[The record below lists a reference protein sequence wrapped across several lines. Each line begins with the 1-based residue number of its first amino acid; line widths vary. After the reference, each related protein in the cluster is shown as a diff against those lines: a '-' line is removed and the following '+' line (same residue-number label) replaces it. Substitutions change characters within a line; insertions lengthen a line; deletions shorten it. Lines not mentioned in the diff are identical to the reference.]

1 MKVGIAGFPRSGKT
15 TIFNALTGQHASVG
29 GFTEPGKVHLGAIKV
44 PDARVDRLSEIF
56 RPRKTTYAE
65 IVFVDFP
72 APAREEGASTRVTAL
87 DTATL
92 TQMRESDALVQVVRG
107 FTDPITAEPANPA
120 RDIDSFKSELLL
132 NDLVLIEKRLERL
145 RKEKGKEAEQA
156 LLLRCKTALD
166 AEQPLRRLGLSAE
179 EASALAGFGFLS
191 RRPLMLVLNVGEADV
206 RAGMPG
212 AVRELLAAEGMQGL
226 VLSGQIEMEI
236 AALEP
241 QDRRA
246 FLDDLGISE
255 PARERFIRAA
265 YELLDQISFLTTGED
280 EVRAWTIKRG
290 TAAVKAAG
298 KIHSDIERGFIR
310 AEVVRYED
318 FLHYGSD
325 AKCREAGKFR
335 LEGKEYVVQD
345 GDIIHFRFN
354 V

>member
-1 MKVGIAGFPRSGKT
+1 
-15 TIFNALTGQHASVG
+15 
-29 GFTEPGKVHLGAIKV
+29 
-44 PDARVDRLSEIF
+44 
-56 RPRKTTYAE
+56 
-65 IVFVDFP
+65 VDFP
-72 APAREEGASTRVTAL
+72 APAREEGASAHATAL
-87 DTATL
+87 DTTTL
-92 TQMRESDALVQVVRG
+92 AQMRESDALVQVVRG
-107 FTDPITAEPANPA
+107 FPDPITGALANPA

-145 RKEKGKEAEQA
+145 RKEKGKEAEIG
-156 LLLRCKTALD
+156 LLTRCKTSLD
-166 AEQPLRRLGLSAE
+166 AEQPLRRLDLSSE
-179 EASALAGFGFLS
+179 EATALAGFGFLS

-206 RAGMPG
+206 RAGLPAG
-212 AVRELLAAEGMQGL
+212 VPELLAAEGLQGL

-241 QDRRA
+241 EDRRA

-255 PARERFIRAA
+255 AARERFIRAA

-290 TAAVKAAG
+290 TIAVKAAG
-298 KIHSDIERGFIR
+298 KVHSDIERGFIR
-310 AEVVRYED
+310 AEVVHYED
-318 FLHYGSD
+318 FIHYGSD

-345 GDIIHFRFN
+345 GDIVHFRFN